1 MNWVFILYGAVIIG
15 IDAFAIW
22 KPRVWVEWTERQF
35 IYWRERVGAGAF
47 FILLG
52 IIPIY
57 WILSLT
63 GWQFYILSVLSGI
76 WIVLGALI
84 LSFPD
89 VLRNMLL
96 ALGGLDDKV
105 LRWLFV
111 ADAAVGV
118 LLVLI
123 GVLT

>member
-63 GWQFYILSVLSGI
+63 GWQFYILSVLSGF
-76 WIVLGALI
+76 WILLGAFI
-84 LSFPD
+84 LGFPD
-89 VLRNMLL
+89 ALRSVLLT
-96 ALGGLDDKV
+96 LGGLDDKV
-105 LRWLFV
+105 LRWLFI

-118 LLVLI
+118 VLLLI
-123 GVLT
+123 GLA